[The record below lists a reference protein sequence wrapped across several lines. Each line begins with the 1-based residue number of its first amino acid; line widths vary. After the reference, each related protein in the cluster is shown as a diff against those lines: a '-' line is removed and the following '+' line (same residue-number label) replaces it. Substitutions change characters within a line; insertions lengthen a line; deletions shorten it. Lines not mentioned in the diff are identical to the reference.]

1 MKSERTSTN
10 LKKGLHKMPPIIHD
24 KGGIMLFNY
33 YLLVNNLLSYF
44 FTIKRGNCH
53 YQNLF

>member
-1 MKSERTSTN
+1 MNTD

-33 YLLVNNLLSYF
+33 YLLVNNFFSYF
-44 FTIKRGNCH
+44 FTIKRGNC
-53 YQNLF
+53 YY